1 LKLLENVSPFVSQ
14 NVSPLPFYLNYF
26 LYLSTTRYRIIMKAS
41 AKEVWDPKAKGDRRA
56 IRLRVTFER
65 QPRIYSL
72 GSNRLLTRQEFD
84 NRRTKEAKIAFDEV
98 QANFQRALDIIE
110 DLGDNFTFD
119 EFTARYRQVLFWRT
133 TDTSLFSSL
142 VNIAK
147 SKDIEEKTRIG
158 YNTASNWIYKVFSD
172 DIKTDDITPASVQKL
187 IKSMKYEGISLN
199 SIRIY
204 MRALASIYSYGIER
218 GLTKNDNPFKNIQG
232 LTLTSTRRKNS
243 ALDKN
248 SLNNLL
254 LYKPKNASEQMG
266 KDFFFL
272 TYMLSGMNIG
282 DILRLKNNAINNKD
296 EITFIRHKTSRNQEE
311 TRIPLTKN
319 SKNILNKYGRIN
331 KSAPNDYI
339 LPYLAGKTD
348 NKTIANT
355 INRIDKK
362 INAGLKSIS
371 ENLGID
377 KITTYNARHTFATH
391 MRDSGMEPGQLA
403 TLMGHLSTKTT
414 EIYLSTISTTAIEK
428 SKAILEET
436 IPDYD

>member
-1 LKLLENVSPFVSQ
+1 
-14 NVSPLPFYLNYF
+14 
-26 LYLSTTRYRIIMKAS
+26 MKAS

-65 QPRIYSL
+65 QPRTYSL
-72 GSNRLLTRQEFD
+72 GSSKLLTKQEFD
-84 NRRTKEAKIAFDEV
+84 SRRTKEAKIAFEEV
-98 QANFQRALDIIE
+98 QINFQRALDIID
-110 DLGDNFTFD
+110 DLGDNFSFD
-119 EFTARYRQVLFWRT
+119 EFAVRYRQVLFWRT

-142 VNIAK
+142 VNLAK
-147 SKDIEEKTRIG
+147 SKDIEEKTRTG
-158 YNTASNWIYKVFSD
+158 YNTASNWVYKVFSD
-172 DIKTDDITPASVQKL
+172 DIKIDDITPASVQKL
-187 IKSMKYEGISLN
+187 IKSMKNEGIALN

-218 GLTKNDNPFKNIQG
+218 GLTKKDNPFKNIKG
-232 LTLTSTRRKNS
+232 LTLTSTRKKNS

-248 SLNNLL
+248 SLNDLL
-254 LYKPKNASEQMG
+254 QYKPQNSSEQMG

-282 DILRLKNNAINNKD
+282 DILRLKNSAINNNN
-296 EITFIRHKTSRNQEE
+296 EITFTRKKTSRNEEE

-319 SKNILNKYGRIN
+319 AKKILNKYGKIN

-339 LPYLAGKTD
+339 LPYLAGKTN
-348 NKTIANT
+348 NKTIDNT
-355 INRIDKK
+355 INSIDKK

-377 KITTYNARHTFATH
+377 KITTYTARHTFATH

-414 EIYLSTISTTAIEK
+414 EIYLSTISTTAIER
-428 SKAILEET
+428 SKEILEDT
-436 IPDYD
+436 IPDYE